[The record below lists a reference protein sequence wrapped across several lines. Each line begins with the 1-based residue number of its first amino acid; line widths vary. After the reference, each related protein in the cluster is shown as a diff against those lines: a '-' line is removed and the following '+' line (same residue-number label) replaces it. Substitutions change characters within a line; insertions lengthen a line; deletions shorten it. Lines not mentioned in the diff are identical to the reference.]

1 MELRRFLPLAPA
13 PGAVLAYVA
22 YALSRAHD
30 AGGYPIDQW
39 AVVAVI
45 AGWCLML
52 AGLTFLAPSLVPRWM
67 AIAAA
72 VAFFAGPFNPAPVDT
87 VLYGVGFVLAAA
99 MILVATTTYVV
110 RHNGARSRMAWA
122 AVLTALGVGSAFSAN
137 PAAQMWAVLI
147 LSPAAVGL
155 GAVWLRLDRPPVAD
169 LETTGKPAGF
179 SRRFLAGFV
188 GWVFFGVVDAW
199 IGSSAPAVAVVAY
212 PACVVLLQVLPTAI
226 WGRTLGQLS
235 TGLRVV
241 RVDTGGRPGWLRA
254 AMRSIVFQ
262 SVPLVGLIYF
272 IVWAINGSTGL
283 GRGVPARLIWDQASG
298 TAVLRVPRQAV
309 AAQSAVRT

>member
-1 MELRRFLPLAPA
+1 MQLRRFVPLAPA

-22 YALSRAHD
+22 YALSRAH
-30 AGGYPIDQW
+30 AFGGYPVDQW

-72 VAFFAGPFNPAPVDT
+72 VAFLAGPYNPAPIDT
-87 VLYGVGFVLAAA
+87 ALYAAGFVLAAA

-110 RHNGARSRMAWA
+110 LHNGARGRIAWA
-122 AVLTALGVGSAFSAN
+122 AALAALGAGSAFAEN

-147 LSPAAVGL
+147 LSPAGVGL
-155 GAVWLRLDRPPVAD
+155 GALWLRLDRPSLADVA
-169 LETTGKPAGF
+169 TPGKQASF

-188 GWVFFGVVDAW
+188 GWVVFGVVDAW
-199 IGSSAPAVAVVAY
+199 IGSTAPVAAVVAY
-212 PACVVLLQVLPTAI
+212 PVCVVLLQVLPTAI

-254 AMRSIVFQ
+254 AMRSVAFQ
-262 SVPLVGLIYF
+262 AVPVAGVVYFVMWGLRR
-272 IVWAINGSTGL
+272 A
-283 GRGVPARLIWDQASG
+283 VPARLIWDRASG

-309 AAQSAVRT
+309 TAQSAVRT